1 MEKAFIFDMDGT
13 LLNSMIYWYE
23 SGARIIKDYFNDP
36 KVVDKIKEMSAREV
50 VIYAKS
56 ELNANSVKEFR
67 SRWLEAMMV
76 HYLNDIKQV
85 KGAKEFLD
93 KCKEAG
99 IRMGIATGTNET
111 LSVPALQ
118 HQGLLD
124 YFEFVIS
131 EDTVGKGKGEPD
143 IYLLACEKLGVTPE
157 NCIVFEDGLH
167 GAKTVKKA
175 GFKLVGIYDEV
186 GKHYEEEL
194 KELADLYIYDFVNLD
209 LDKIL
214 KSL

>member
-157 NCIVFEDGLH
+157 NCIVFEDGLQIGRAH
-167 GAKTVKKA
+167 V
-175 GFKLVGIYDEV
+175 
-186 GKHYEEEL
+186 
-194 KELADLYIYDFVNLD
+194 
-209 LDKIL
+209 
-214 KSL
+214 

>member
-1 MEKAFIFDMDGT
+1 
-13 LLNSMIYWYE
+13 
-23 SGARIIKDYFNDP
+23 
-36 KVVDKIKEMSAREV
+36 
-50 VIYAKS
+50 
-56 ELNANSVKEFR
+56 
-67 SRWLEAMMV
+67 MMV

-99 IRMGIATGTNET
+99 IRIGIATGTNET

-175 GFKLVGIYDEV
+175 GFK
-186 GKHYEEEL
+186 
-194 KELADLYIYDFVNLD
+194 
-209 LDKIL
+209 
-214 KSL
+214 

>member
-93 KCKEAG
+93 KCK
-99 IRMGIATGTNET
+99 
-111 LSVPALQ
+111 
-118 HQGLLD
+118 
-124 YFEFVIS
+124 
-131 EDTVGKGKGEPD
+131 
-143 IYLLACEKLGVTPE
+143 
-157 NCIVFEDGLH
+157 
-167 GAKTVKKA
+167 
-175 GFKLVGIYDEV
+175 
-186 GKHYEEEL
+186 
-194 KELADLYIYDFVNLD
+194 
-209 LDKIL
+209 
-214 KSL
+214 

>member
-23 SGARIIKDYFNDP
+23 SGARIIKDYFKDP

-50 VIYAKS
+50 VIYAKE
-56 ELNANSVKEFR
+56 ELNANQVKEFR
-67 SRWLEAMMV
+67 ARWLEAMMQ

-85 KGAKEFLD
+85 KGAKKFLD

-118 HQGLLD
+118 KQGLLD

-143 IYLLACEKLGVTPE
+143 IYLIAASKLGVTPE

-186 GKHYEEEL
+186 GSHYEDEL
-194 KELADLYIYDFVNLD
+194 KALADLYIYDFED
-209 LDKIL
+209 LDPNELL
-214 KSL
+214 K